1 MDIFSIFK
9 HEPAYRLA
17 MAGYHQHYLQN
28 SFEQPRVLKACE
40 MSNTASNFNVS
51 ASYVQFQ
58 MSHQITLTQDTNA
71 KGFSACCE
79 SSYGNYLINIYLI
92 ICLRLTFVLLSLI
105 S

>member
-1 MDIFSIFK
+1 
-9 HEPAYRLA
+9 

-40 MSNTASNFNVS
+40 MTNTADDFNVS

-79 SSYGNYLINIYLI
+79 NSYGKKSFKYSFENLPRIKKHY
-92 ICLRLTFVLLSLI
+92 
-105 S
+105 

>member
-1 MDIFSIFK
+1 MKFNSIIIFSSFE
-9 HEPAYRLA
+9 HEPAYRLS

-40 MSNTASNFNVS
+40 MANTAEDFNVT
-51 ASYVQFQ
+51 ASYIQFQ

-79 SSYGNYLINIYLI
+79 SSYGK
-92 ICLRLTFVLLSLI
+92 LSY
-105 S
+105 

>member
-1 MDIFSIFK
+1 MNIFYTFK

-28 SFEQPRVLKACE
+28 TFDQPRVLKACE
-40 MSNTASNFNVS
+40 MSNKADDFNVS
-51 ASYVQFQ
+51 SSYVQFQ

-79 SSYGNYLINIYLI
+79 NSYGRDRKNIQLI
-92 ICLRLTFVLLSLI
+92 ICHRL
-105 S
+105 